1 MARKRRE
8 YICQQCGSIQS
19 GWMGKCPD
27 CGTWDSLVEQAIL
40 PADPHIPAAIAGYGS
55 LPGEAATSGQPR
67 SSFNEP
73 SDGNEGLC
81 PPLVSSQTAAGPTP
95 ISELVESEDS
105 CPRLASGLNEFDR
118 ILGGGVVPG
127 SAVLIGGDPGI
138 GKSTLL
144 LQAADRLAAAGHAVL
159 YVTSEESVRQTQL
172 RARRLGVK
180 SPRLAVM
187 AATNLDLIANQIVK
201 SRPAVV
207 VIDSIQMIY
216 KPTLPAAPGTVSQLR
231 QCGLELVYL
240 AKATGSAVI
249 FIGHV
254 TKKGTIAGPRLL
266 EHVVDTVVYFEGDR
280 FQTYRMIRAVKN
292 RFGSTNE
299 IGLFRMT
306 DGGLEEVTNPSE
318 MFLAN
323 SAGSAG
329 SAGSIITAAA
339 EGSRVILVEVQA
351 LTTLAGFGPP
361 KRKVSGA
368 DANRVAMIIAVLEK
382 RAELHLADQDVF
394 VNIVGGVRVA
404 EPSADLAIAL
414 AIAGAYSN
422 RVAPAKSIAIG
433 EVGLGGELRPVGQFE
448 PRLAEAEKLGFEHAI
463 LPTAAAPPRT
473 KLTVH
478 ACRRLD
484 QAIECLDQRSSNAK

>member
-1 MARKRRE
+1 MAKKRRE
-8 YICQQCGSIQS
+8 FICQKCGAVQA

-27 CGTWDSLVEQAIL
+27 CGAWDSLMEQAIL
-40 PADPHIPAAIAGYGS
+40 PEDPHVPGAIGAYGS
-55 LPGEAATSGQPR
+55 LAGEGMTSERAGP
-67 SSFNEP
+67 SSGSGF
-73 SDGNEGLC
+73 
-81 PPLVSSQTAAGPTP
+81 AAGAIPISAP
-95 ISELVESEDS
+95 VAISELIDSEV
-105 CPRLASGLNEFDR
+105 PRLESGLNEFDR

-127 SAVLIGGDPGI
+127 SAVLLGGDPGI

-144 LQAADRLAAAGHAVL
+144 LQAADRLAAAGHDVL

-172 RARRLGVK
+172 RARRLGVR
-180 SPRLAVM
+180 SPKLAVFS
-187 AATNLDLIANQIVK
+187 ATNLDLIANQIVK
-201 SRPAVV
+201 SRPAIV
-207 VIDSIQMIY
+207 VIDSIQMVY
-216 KPTLPAAPGTVSQLR
+216 KPTLPSAPGTVSQLR

-240 AKATGSAVI
+240 AKATGCSVI

-254 TKKGTIAGPRLL
+254 TKTGTIAGPRLL
-266 EHVVDTVVYFEGDR
+266 EHIVDTVLYFEGDR
-280 FQTYRMIRAVKN
+280 HQTYRMIRAVKN

-306 DGGLEEVTNPSE
+306 DGGLDEVTNPSE

-323 SAGSAG
+323 AFEQAPGSV
-329 SAGSIITAAA
+329 ITAAA

-351 LTTLAGFGPP
+351 LTTLAGFGAP

-394 VNIVGGVRVA
+394 VNVVGGVKVV

-414 AIAGAYSN
+414 AIAGAYCNS
-422 RVAPAKSIAIG
+422 VAPPRTIAIG
-433 EVGLGGELRPVGQFE
+433 EVGLGGELRSIGQFDA
-448 PRLAEAEKLGFEHAI
+448 RLAEAEKLGFEHAI
-463 LPTAAAPPRT
+463 LPAATAEATKT

-478 ACRRLD
+478 PCKRLE
-484 QAIECLDQRSSNAK
+484 QAIECLTRKGK